1 MSNHESASNSRPF
14 HSKECKNYRFISFW
28 SKKITDLVNQI
39 KETGSSARVTHHDLL
54 VKFVNLECF
63 GGAGKLDRRKRVRDS
78 KHDDLTLPSKV
89 IEFKFRSSA
98 LESLPGVL
106 REVMDI
112 FSRNDFIY
120 FGYLRKRSK
129 KDKTKIIKIR
139 GCIYYLII
147 IIFQKEIEHLNLKA
161 LLKEVRKEEIIFTK
175 EIAEKSG
182 IDLDDEELYA
192 VGNMIKEIHLES
204 VIEEKDKIIE
214 EKDKELEEKNKTIEK
229 IVEEKDKTIEEKN
242 KTIEK
247 IVEEKDK
254 TIEEK
259 DKEIE
264 RLKARLKTKKN

>member
-1 MSNHESASNSRPF
+1 MSNHESASNSHPF
-14 HSKECKNYRFISFW
+14 HSKECNNFRFISFW

-39 KETGSSARVTHHDLL
+39 KKTGSSARVSHHDFL

-106 REVMDI
+106 REVKDI
-112 FSRNDFIY
+112 FSRNNFIY

-147 IIFQKEIEHLNLKA
+147 IIFQKEIEYLNLKA

-182 IDLDDEELYA
+182 IDLDDDELYA
-192 VGNMIKEIHLES
+192 VGNMIKEIQLES
-204 VIEEKDKIIE
+204 VIEEKDKELEEKDKTIEEKDKTIE

-229 IVEEKDKTIEEKN
+229 IVEEKDKIIK
-242 KTIEK
+242 
-247 IVEEKDK
+247 
-254 TIEEK
+254 
-259 DKEIE
+259 
-264 RLKARLKTKKN
+264 RLKRQLNGK